1 MTRATLKILFFVS
14 CLCPQEGSSLT
25 YMKELADARYV
36 LWALAFRDI
45 RGQYR
50 STLLGQLWS
59 LANPLTQ
66 VLVYTFVFSFIFSIK
81 SPVGDPS
88 GVDNY
93 ALFLLCG
100 LIPWTLFQASSMRGM
115 SSLLANPNL
124 ISKVYFPRVVIP
136 LAGSLAIGYTSL
148 FEFAVVII
156 ALTIGG
162 AFVFP
167 WLPGVVL
174 LMVFLLFFATGIG
187 LALSIANMYFRD
199 TQYFAGILFQV
210 WMWLSPIIY
219 PMTLVE
225 ARSAEIGPLFGSN
238 VTVLDVYALNPMVHF
253 IRAFRALLYDNTF
266 PSTLDTVACMV
277 WGVVSLAVGWIIFS
291 RNEKKLAELL

>member
-1 MTRATLKILFFVS
+1 MS
-14 CLCPQEGSSLT
+14 
-25 YMKELADARYV
+25 YMKELFGARHV
-36 LWALAFRDI
+36 LWALAYREI

-50 STLLGQLWS
+50 STILGQLWS

-66 VLVYTFVFSFIFSIK
+66 MLVYTFVFSFIFSMK

-100 LIPWTLFQASSMRGM
+100 LIPWSLFQSTSMRGM
-115 SSLLANPNL
+115 TSLLSNANL

-136 LAGSLAIGYTSL
+136 LAASLAIGYNSL
-148 FEFAVVII
+148 FEFVVVII

-174 LMVFLLFFATGIG
+174 LLVFLLCFATGIG

-199 TQYFAGILFQV
+199 TQYLAGIVFQV

-225 ARSAEIGPLFGSN
+225 ARSAEIGPLFGTN
-238 VTVLDVYALNPMVHF
+238 VTVLDIYGLNPMVHF
-253 IRAFRALLYDNTF
+253 IRAFRALLYDNRFPTTF
-266 PSTLDTVACMV
+266 DTVACVV
-277 WGVVSLAVGWIIFS
+277 WGLVSLAIGWFIFS